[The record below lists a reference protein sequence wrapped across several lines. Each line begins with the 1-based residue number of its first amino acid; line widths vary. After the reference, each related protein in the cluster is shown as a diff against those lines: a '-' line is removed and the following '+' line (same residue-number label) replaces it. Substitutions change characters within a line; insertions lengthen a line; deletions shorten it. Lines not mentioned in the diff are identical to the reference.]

1 MNTISF
7 SVVHQISYTNNIT
20 EEAYNNYTLVIAC
33 LLELFIAGEMSH
45 SITLYFVNFG
55 ENMKKHGKTWKA
67 CGHTI
72 RKHVENHQKTW
83 IMFRP
88 K

>member
-1 MNTISF
+1 MVVHVFTCSEFNIITCEFMNTISF

-55 ENMKKHGKTWKA
+55 ENMKKHGKT
-67 CGHTI
+67 
-72 RKHVENHQKTW
+72 
-83 IMFRP
+83 
-88 K
+88 